1 MKFNIASVDEILFNQ
16 NIFKFV
22 QQEMSKIH
30 RSSPKMVIYYPM
42 SISDPSFKID
52 PRKNVLLQKVFTTEF
67 LEP

>member
-42 SISDPSFKID
+42 SISDP
-52 PRKNVLLQKVFTTEF
+52 RKNVLLQKVFTTEF